1 MRKIISILVISLLL
15 FGAVSAFA
23 GGQSETASDKPINWK
38 FSLAISEN
46 NFQAQAWKAWAD
58 KVTAETD
65 GKLTFTFYYDDTL
78 VDSLNAYEQLVDGIA
93 DIADVHRFASSGFV
107 ISEHW
112 KAVTSGVPV
121 GHEADVSHDL
131 WDNIQEFRDEY
142 KDVYVPAQAFNG
154 GTVYQI
160 LSVNKPITKV
170 ADMKG
175 MQIWCEADF
184 NQFVL
189 DCGATPINAPFPE
202 VYSSLQKNLFDGMMI
217 PTETLQSCNFAEVC
231 NYVNFVNIAYATAPG
246 HLVNK
251 DSWNALPEDV
261 KQVIRDNEE
270 FIEQENHK
278 RFMEIESTAL
288 DWAIENHGT
297 TPIYPDAAATKEF
310 TKVLQNANLKVAKEL
325 DAQGLPGTAFVKAV
339 AEYSAKYTN

>member
-46 NFQAQAWKAWAD
+46 NFMSAAWRAWAQKITD
-58 KVTAETD
+58 ETD
-65 GKLTFTFYYDDTL
+65 GRLTFTFYYDDTL

-107 ISEHW
+107 LSEHW
-112 KAVTSGVPV
+112 KAITTGVPV
-121 GHEADVSHDL
+121 GHEADVSYDL
-131 WDNIQEFRDEY
+131 WNGFPELRDEF

-231 NYVNFVNIAYATAPG
+231 KYVNMVNIAYATGPG
-246 HLVNK
+246 HIINK
-251 DSWNALPEDV
+251 DSWNALPDDIKDIINSQASFVEA
-261 KQVIRDNEE
+261 
-270 FIEQENHK
+270 ENAK
-278 RFMEIESTAL
+278 GFQASEASAL
-288 DWAIENHGT
+288 DWAVENHGT
-297 TPIYPDAAATKEF
+297 TAIYPDAAAAAEF
-310 TKVLQNANLKVAKEL
+310 NQVLMNANLKVAKEL

-339 AEYSAKYTN
+339 AEYSAKYN